1 MPARRTAVVFA
12 LAAAIVALVATPGAS
27 AAVWQGPS
35 PLSAAGVATGR
46 AAQISLGPSGDAAA
60 TWFEEGG
67 GGKTLLVRK
76 RAGAQWSPPVS
87 LGSST
92 FNTKLTAVDAAGNVT
107 AAGTGDGGATVSTWM
122 AGDAAPSTTAFGSA
136 ADGLLVRSLAVN
148 AAGAAV
154 LGATAHVSGGS
165 FDVVVGYRAGPT
177 AAFTLR
183 RFTPPAA
190 TFYNDPS
197 VAINS
202 AGAAVVAFT
211 TSTGPQ
217 TNQALAALRTA
228 GTDWTAITPVATR
241 TNVDSL
247 TAPSG
252 IDSAGNALVAY
263 TYSPSLGDV
272 RLVVSHFRPFFA
284 DWVESPDL
292 STAVPGQ
299 ALAPALAVNASGQ
312 AIVGWWSRPALPA
325 QDFIYTRLGSTE
337 GMFGPPEQV
346 SGPGPDNPI
355 IAFGDDG
362 RAIVGWQITGPTGN
376 TAEARIRE
384 TNGLWSAIRDLS
396 PPATS
401 TDSPSV
407 AVDGHGHFAAVHTQ
421 IEAGINRTMVSSFDT
436 IDPTVSPITLSGS
449 ALAGDPLTLAVAAT
463 DVWSV
468 LSATWVFGDGGTAS
482 GASVVHSYGAAGTY
496 AASVAVSDAAGNAV
510 ARQISITIAA
520 QQSTLT
526 TARLSAKWKQSRV
539 KGTLTV
545 TGTVPR
551 AGDYALDATKGNT
564 RKIHASFNLPAGAF
578 SKTIK
583 LPAKLVP
590 GSYHVALT
598 PPYPATQVKPAGR
611 DVKLIAPAEGVVD
624 AVAMSGKF
632 NGPATATLRNLS
644 TVWASFRFV
653 AVPKG
658 KLMVT
663 WYLTTKGKRQRLGSA
678 TKRPGV
684 KVASFIQLGG
694 RRGKVTAVISR
705 KGVVIAQGSVKVV

>member
-1 MPARRTAVVFA
+1 
-12 LAAAIVALVATPGAS
+12 
-27 AAVWQGPS
+27 
-35 PLSAAGVATGR
+35 
-46 AAQISLGPSGDAAA
+46 
-60 TWFEEGG
+60 
-67 GGKTLLVRK
+67 
-76 RAGAQWSPPVS
+76 
-87 LGSST
+87 
-92 FNTKLTAVDAAGNVT
+92 
-107 AAGTGDGGATVSTWM
+107 
-122 AGDAAPSTTAFGSA
+122 
-136 ADGLLVRSLAVN
+136 
-148 AAGAAV
+148 
-154 LGATAHVSGGS
+154 
-165 FDVVVGYRAGPT
+165 
-177 AAFTLR
+177 
-183 RFTPPAA
+183 
-190 TFYNDPS
+190 
-197 VAINS
+197 
-202 AGAAVVAFT
+202 
-211 TSTGPQ
+211 
-217 TNQALAALRTA
+217 
-228 GTDWTAITPVATR
+228 
-241 TNVDSL
+241 
-247 TAPSG
+247 
-252 IDSAGNALVAY
+252 
-263 TYSPSLGDV
+263 
-272 RLVVSHFRPFFA
+272 
-284 DWVESPDL
+284 
-292 STAVPGQ
+292 
-299 ALAPALAVNASGQ
+299 
-312 AIVGWWSRPALPA
+312 
-325 QDFIYTRLGSTE
+325 
-337 GMFGPPEQV
+337 
-346 SGPGPDNPI
+346 
-355 IAFGDDG
+355 
-362 RAIVGWQITGPTGN
+362 
-376 TAEARIRE
+376 
-384 TNGLWSAIRDLS
+384 
-396 PPATS
+396 
-401 TDSPSV
+401 
-407 AVDGHGHFAAVHTQ
+407 
-421 IEAGINRTMVSSFDT
+421 MVSSFDT